1 MLDQTINFNKFKS
14 TEIIQTMFFHHMEL
28 KLVTERYLKILNMPK
43 TKNDYLPGNGGNGYW
58 AKY

>member
-1 MLDQTINFNKFKS
+1 MIS
-14 TEIIQTMFFHHMEL
+14 HHF
-28 KLVTERYLKILNMPK
+28 YLKILNMPK